1 MAVPELTRRAA
12 GLPPLGGADGEALRD
27 GLLAQPVN
35 AISSFGLAAAG
46 VAIFLAARARR
57 GSQLDAGV
65 FAAALTAAG
74 LGSVDYHGT
83 QTRAAHWSHDVGLVA
98 ALAFVATYDA
108 GRTLGWSTTERHV
121 ALAAI
126 VGASGLTAAVVP
138 GSGALLGLAAGGAAA
153 AGEVSTV
160 VKDGLPRGREAKL
173 LGGAAAALGL
183 GATAYVL
190 GRSGGVA
197 AHPRSPVPGHAV
209 WHVLTAVSLAAWG
222 AARLV
227 PAKRRLRVVPDPVEL
242 DDDLARRNA

>member
-1 MAVPELTRRAA
+1 MPDLTRRAA
-12 GLPPLGGADGEALRD
+12 GLPPLGGADGEALGA
-27 GLLAQPVN
+27 GLLVQPVN
-35 AISSFGLAAAG
+35 AVSSFGLAAAG
-46 VAIFLAARARR
+46 IAILLASRARK
-57 GSQLDAGV
+57 GDQVDAGV
-65 FAAALTAAG
+65 FAGALVAAG

-108 GRTLGWSTTERHV
+108 GRTLGWSSTERHV

-153 AGEVSTV
+153 SAEVAAV
-160 VKDGLPRGREAKL
+160 VKDGLPRGRDAKL

-190 GRSGGVA
+190 GRSGGPA
-197 AHPRSPVPGHAV
+197 SSPRSPVPGHAV

-227 PAKRRLRVVPDPVEL
+227 PAKRHLQVVPDPVEA
-242 DDDLARRNA
+242 DDDLHATPTA